1 VRARLTDLV
10 RLTFSPGLTRQ
21 VQAVAVILLVGLFGL
36 AIQQLIRTRAVLL
49 GETETQMSRLAM
61 VFAEQT
67 GRALESVN
75 LLLQAA
81 AEDYRHTPSP
91 AGAAPVDPALARRV
105 GMVRQ
110 TAGMGIVDR
119 SGRFVVA
126 SSPDLIRISFPSS
139 VMALIRQAIEH
150 PASGLR
156 IGGPFRAPDGLWTA
170 AMIRPAPADDPMD
183 DAAAVALL
191 NLGYFEDFYQAV
203 ELTEDGAILLHLRD
217 GTVLARYPHQSEIV
231 GRSYAALRP
240 FRDILDKGRMAG
252 TLIMQS
258 PLDGH
263 TRVLAIRALKA
274 FPLAVN
280 VSVGESDAM
289 ALWRRQA
296 MTFGAFCAG
305 IAVVA
310 TGLLLML
317 AGRTQEKEELLE
329 QVREASQRMENE
341 MQERQKVECALR
353 EAQRTEAVGR
363 ITGGVAHDFN
373 NLLAIVLGNID
384 LLERTLSLND
394 RALGRLATMRTAVER
409 GATLTSQLLAFA
421 RRQPLLPRPANLNT
435 LVSGLRDLVQ
445 SAVSSRVKLSLEPG
459 EDLPLAS
466 IDPAQME
473 LVILNLAIN
482 ARDAMP
488 GGGTL
493 RITTS
498 FAEVAPRE
506 EDEFLPG
513 RYLILAVEDTGV
525 GMTPEVA
532 ARAFEPFYT
541 TKPVGRG
548 SGLGL
553 SQVYG
558 VARQLGG
565 GARIESRRG
574 TGTVVFVYL
583 PPADGK
589 AAEAPH
595 SPTAAAPVNVTQA
608 HLLVVD
614 DDLAVRETTAALL
627 GELGYDVYEAASGE
641 EALEALAC
649 EPPIDVMLT
658 DVVMPVMTGP
668 ELARR
673 ARASYPELP
682 VPDVLVRAIEGA
694 LTRHP
699 AAAE

>member
-1 VRARLTDLV
+1 VLRVRARLTDLV

-91 AGAAPVDPALARRV
+91 AGAAPVDPALASRV

-170 AMIRPAPADDPMD
+170 MIRPAPADDPMD

-203 ELTEDGAILLHLRD
+203 ELTENGAILLHLRD

-231 GRSYAALRP
+231 DRSYAALRP

-280 VSVGESDAM
+280 VSFGESDAM
-289 ALWRRQA
+289 ALWRWQA

-329 QVREASQRMENE
+329 QVREASQRMEN
-341 MQERQKVECALR
+341 
-353 EAQRTEAVGR
+353 G
-363 ITGGVAHDFN
+363 
-373 NLLAIVLGNID
+373 
-384 LLERTLSLND
+384 
-394 RALGRLATMRTAVER
+394 
-409 GATLTSQLLAFA
+409 
-421 RRQPLLPRPANLNT
+421 
-435 LVSGLRDLVQ
+435 
-445 SAVSSRVKLSLEPG
+445 
-459 EDLPLAS
+459 
-466 IDPAQME
+466 
-473 LVILNLAIN
+473 
-482 ARDAMP
+482 
-488 GGGTL
+488 
-493 RITTS
+493 
-498 FAEVAPRE
+498 
-506 EDEFLPG
+506 
-513 RYLILAVEDTGV
+513 
-525 GMTPEVA
+525 
-532 ARAFEPFYT
+532 
-541 TKPVGRG
+541 
-548 SGLGL
+548 
-553 SQVYG
+553 
-558 VARQLGG
+558 
-565 GARIESRRG
+565 
-574 TGTVVFVYL
+574 
-583 PPADGK
+583 
-589 AAEAPH
+589 AAE
-595 SPTAAAPVNVTQA
+595 
-608 HLLVVD
+608 
-614 DDLAVRETTAALL
+614 
-627 GELGYDVYEAASGE
+627 G
-641 EALEALAC
+641 
-649 EPPIDVMLT
+649 
-658 DVVMPVMTGP
+658 
-668 ELARR
+668 
-673 ARASYPELP
+673 
-682 VPDVLVRAIEGA
+682 
-694 LTRHP
+694 
-699 AAAE
+699 